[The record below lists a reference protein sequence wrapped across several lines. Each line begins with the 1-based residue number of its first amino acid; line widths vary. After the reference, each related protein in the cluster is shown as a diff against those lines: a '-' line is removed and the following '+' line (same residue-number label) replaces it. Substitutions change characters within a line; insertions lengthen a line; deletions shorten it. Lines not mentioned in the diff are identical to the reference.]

1 MADRPRYFD
10 GEEVHLGDKVRL
22 ADDDSGLVVAV
33 ITTSEGD
40 ENNPAEQWGY
50 LETGAMI
57 EFKKYGLHHYPDPS
71 EEPDLSLIA
80 RKV

>member
-1 MADRPRYFD
+1 MADRPRYFY
-10 GEEVHLGDKVRL
+10 GEDVHLGDRVRL

-33 ITTSEGD
+33 ISASEGD
-40 ENNPAEQWGY
+40 ENNQAEQWGY

-71 EEPDLSLIA
+71 DEPDLSLIS
-80 RKV
+80 RRE